1 MKLLVARG
9 AEINLEDTF
18 YRFKPIDLALE
29 NGHADVGIFLL
40 EKGAKGGGFALI
52 SGVRS
57 NNAALVKA
65 ALKALTSIAGRCS
78 RTRDRGTREAHRS
91 GGADQDGA
99 GRAAGGRDAVGT
111 LDPAVLQRYAGR
123 YRNEAAGVTATIGIR
138 DGQLVA
144 GAGQPPITFTA
155 TSETT
160 FRAREMDGLT
170 IAFNGR
176 VDWLNR

>member
-65 ALKALTSIAGRCS
+65 ALKAPTSIAGRCTS
-78 RTRDRGTREAHRS
+78 ALAIAEREKRTDLAAPIKTALDALPADATPSVRSTRPCFSGMPGGIGTR
-91 GGADQDGA
+91 
-99 GRAAGGRDAVGT
+99 
-111 LDPAVLQRYAGR
+111 QR
-123 YRNEAAGVTATIGIR
+123 E
-138 DGQLVA
+138 
-144 GAGQPPITFTA
+144 
-155 TSETT
+155 
-160 FRAREMDGLT
+160 
-170 IAFNGR
+170 
-176 VDWLNR
+176 